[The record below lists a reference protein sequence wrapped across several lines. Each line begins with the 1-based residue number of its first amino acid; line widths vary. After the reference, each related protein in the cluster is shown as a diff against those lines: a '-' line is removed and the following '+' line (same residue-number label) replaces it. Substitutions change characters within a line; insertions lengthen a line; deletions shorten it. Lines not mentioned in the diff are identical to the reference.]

1 LIETPRT
8 FTSLLAPVE
17 HGKPQTFVFRGNQL
31 LIREGDLALPDADG
45 CQGLGLDPAKA
56 LPVGM
61 FGDTYV
67 RTAWVPETTPPL
79 EGFAF
84 KGLRA
89 LFGRLD
95 EPALAVAGRAFQIAD
110 WARSHQFCGVCG
122 TRMTRADG
130 ERAMK
135 CACGHV
141 TYPRIAPAMMVLVRR
156 GDAILLARNV
166 AVPPGGRMSALAGF
180 LEPGESAEEAVHR
193 EVKEEVGIEVKDLR
207 YFASQ
212 SWPFPGS
219 LMIAFTAEYAGGD
232 IACDPAEIA
241 EARWFG
247 PGDALPELS
256 PPQSISRALI
266 DAHLPKKAI

>member
-1 LIETPRT
+1 LIETPRS

-17 HGKPQTFVFRGNQL
+17 HDAPQTFVFRGSRL
-31 LIREGDLALPDADG
+31 LIREHDLALPDAAG
-45 CQGLGLDPAKA
+45 CASLGLDPAKA

-61 FGDTYV
+61 LGGTYV
-67 RTAWVPETTPPL
+67 RTAWVPESTQAL
-79 EGFAF
+79 EGFTF
-84 KGLRA
+84 MGLRA

-110 WARSHQFCGVCG
+110 WARCHQFCGACG
-122 TRMTRADG
+122 ARMTRAQG

-135 CACGHV
+135 CCCGHV
-141 TYPRIAPAMMVLVRR
+141 TYPRIAPAMMVLVKR

-166 AVPPGGRMSALAGF
+166 AVPAGGRMSALAGF

-193 EVKEEVGIEVKDLR
+193 EVREEVGIEVKDLR

-232 IACDPAEIA
+232 IVCDPTEIA

-256 PPQSISRALI
+256 PRQSISRALI
-266 DAHLPKKAI
+266 DAHLPSR